1 MSGKA
6 SPARQLLLSLQD
18 EGSVADLSL
27 DEVLADLAALGIDPA
42 ASLAV
47 IKKQAGRPAA
57 LRRPVA
63 PPPPPEP
70 ETVPEPAPATLREPD
85 PPPLRA
91 FEPPADPVPPPAPP
105 PDPPASLQ
113 PIAGPAPEPT
123 PQPTPEPVRT
133 TPRPPGV
140 ARYRDVQ
147 PGTPQPAT
155 DLMADM
161 RIRADGAEA
170 IEGGKKPAKKRS
182 AFAMAGM
189 LVVMAGLAVVTIRV
203 WPEMSDLDVDS
214 LLDRIEV
221 PQPAQQAEP
230 APAEPLPETDVT
242 VGRVEPVPPPA
253 PPPAPEPEPAPAAAP
268 APAPQPAP
276 APAPAPQS
284 APQQATASA
293 PQQVA
298 PAPQPAAPQPAAPAT
313 AAQPAAAADPNAPLN
328 IVPRVE
334 APEAPAQ
341 VARLPENVERPFT
354 APPSITA
361 ILAVERELL
370 AEAGTGI
377 LASGAR
383 SGGRSS
389 DESRLA
395 GRVEEAQRIAAGR
408 QIAAIV
414 ALQSAEGPYDAVI
427 LKRPRVDE
435 TRTIADADPALIPIL
450 GDTAHLFDLVRLA
463 PR

>member
-18 EGSVADLSL
+18 EGGVADLSL

-42 ASLAV
+42 ASVAV

-91 FEPPADPVPPPAPP
+91 FEPPAEPTPPPPPP
-105 PDPPASLQ
+105 PDPPPGLQ
-113 PIAGPAPEPT
+113 PIAGPAPDPI
-123 PQPTPEPVRT
+123 PEPVRT

-140 ARYRDVQ
+140 ARYRDMQ
-147 PGTPQPAT
+147 PGTPQPAA

-170 IEGGKKPAKKRS
+170 IEGGRKPAKKRS

-203 WPEMSDLDVDS
+203 WPEMRDLDVDS
-214 LLDRIEV
+214 LLDRIDV
-221 PQPAQQAEP
+221 PQPTQQAEP

-253 PPPAPEPEPAPAAAP
+253 PPPEPEPAPAATPAPAP

-276 APAPAPQS
+276 APAPAQQT

-298 PAPQPAAPQPAAPAT
+298 PAPQPAAPAT

-328 IVPRVE
+328 IVPRVQ